1 MANSA
6 GLCTSFKVELMLG
19 AHQFGSVTLISRTS
33 LTAPTT
39 DTFKMALYQTTA
51 TIGPSTTVY
60 TATGEVSSAGY
71 TAGGAAVTNA
81 TAPTSSGTTAY
92 WTPSASVS
100 WTGVTFTT
108 DCALLYNSTQ
118 TVGGFGRAVGS
129 YTFSSQT
136 VTAGNFTLTMP
147 TNAAGTALIQI
158 A

>member
-1 MANSA
+1 MANTA

-19 AHQFGSVTLISRTS
+19 MHNFGTGVTRGS
-33 LTAPTT
+33 TAA
-39 DTFKMALYQTTA
+39 DSFKMALYLTTA
-51 TIGPSTTVY
+51 TVGPATTAY
-60 TATGEVSSAGY
+60 SATNEVSSANY

-100 WTGVTFTT
+100 WTTVTFTT

-118 TVGGFGRAVGS
+118 SNRSVGS

-147 TNAAGTALIQI
+147 TNAAATALIQI

>member
-6 GLCTSFKVELMLG
+6 GLCTSFKVELLNGIHAFGTTVTRG
-19 AHQFGSVTLISRTS
+19 A
-33 LTAPTT
+33 TT
-39 DTFKMALYQTTA
+39 KDDFKMALYQTTA
-51 TIGPSTTVY
+51 TIGPSTTAY

-100 WTGVTFTT
+100 WSGVTFTT
-108 DCALLYNSTQ
+108 DCALLYNDTQ
-118 TVGGFGRAVGS
+118 ADRAVGS
-129 YTFSSQT
+129 YTFASQT

-147 TNAAGTALIQI
+147 ANAAATALIQI

>member
-6 GLCTSFKVELMLG
+6 GLCTSFKVELML
-19 AHQFGSVTLISRTS
+19 ADHNFGTS
-33 LTAPTT
+33 SATRGSTAA
-39 DTFKMALYQTTA
+39 DTFKMALYQTSA
-51 TIGPSTTVY
+51 TIGPTTTAY
-60 TATGEVSSAGY
+60 TASGEVSSANY
-71 TAGGAAVTNA
+71 TAAGNAVTNA

-100 WTGVTFTT
+100 WTTVTFTT
-108 DCALLYNSTQ
+108 DCALLYNST
-118 TVGGFGRAVGS
+118 RSNKAVGS

-147 TNAAGTALIQI
+147 TNAAATALIQI

>member
-6 GLCTSFKVELMLG
+6 GLCTSFKTELLLG
-19 AHQFGSVTLISRTS
+19 AHQFGSVTLVSRTS

-39 DTFKMALYQTTA
+39 DSFKMALYQTTA
-51 TIGPSTTVY
+51 TIGPSTTAY
-60 TATGEVSSAGY
+60 TATGEVA
-71 TAGGAAVTNA
+71 TAGGYSAGGAGPITNA

-100 WTGVTFTT
+100 WTGVSFTT

-118 TVGGFGRAVGS
+118 SNRAVGS

-147 TNAAGTALIQI
+147 ANAAATALIQI

>member
-6 GLCTSFKVELMLG
+6 GLCTSFKVELMVADHNFGVSSATRG
-19 AHQFGSVTLISRTS
+19 AT
-33 LTAPTT
+33 TA

-51 TIGPSTTVY
+51 TISPASTAY
-60 TATGEVSSAGY
+60 TATGEVSSANY
-71 TAGGAAVTNA
+71 TAAGATVTNA
-81 TAPTSSGTTAY
+81 TVPTSSGTTAY

-100 WTGVTFTT
+100 WTTVTFTT
-108 DCALLYNSTQ
+108 DCALLYNSS
-118 TVGGFGRAVGS
+118 RSNKAVGS

-147 TNAAGTALIQI
+147 ANAAGTALIQI

>member
-6 GLCTSFKVELMLG
+6 GLCTSFKVELMV
-19 AHQFGSVTLISRTS
+19 ADHNFGVSSATRGS
-33 LTAPTT
+33 TAA
-39 DTFKMALYQTTA
+39 DSFKFALYQTTA

-60 TATGEVSSAGY
+60 TSSGEVSSANY
-71 TAGGAAVTNA
+71 TAGGTAVTNA
-81 TAPTSSGTTAY
+81 TVPTSSGTTAY

-100 WTGVTFTT
+100 WTTVTFTT
-108 DCALLYNSTQ
+108 DCALLYNTTRSNKS
-118 TVGGFGRAVGS
+118 VGS

-147 TNAAGTALIQI
+147 TNGPTTALIQI

>member
-1 MANSA
+1 MANTA
-6 GLCTSFKVELMLG
+6 GLCTSFKVELLNG
-19 AHQFGSVTLISRTS
+19 IHAFGTTVTRGS
-33 LTAPTT
+33 TT
-39 DTFKMALYQTTA
+39 KDDFKMALYQTTA

-60 TATGEVSSAGY
+60 TSSGEVSSANY

-100 WTGVTFTT
+100 WTNVSFTT
-108 DCALLYNSTQ
+108 DCALLYNDTQ
-118 TVGGFGRAVGS
+118 GDKAVGS

-136 VTAGNFTLTMP
+136 VSAGNFTLTMP
-147 TNAAGTALIQI
+147 TNAAATALIQI

>member
-6 GLCTSFKVELMLG
+6 GLCTSFKVELLNG
-19 AHQFGSVTLISRTS
+19 HHAFGTSVTRGST
-33 LTAPTT
+33 TA
-39 DTFKMALYQTTA
+39 DSFKMALYQTTA
-51 TIGPSTTVY
+51 SIGPSTTAY

-71 TAGGAAVTNA
+71 SAGGAAVTNG

-100 WTGVTFTT
+100 WSGVSFTT
-108 DCALLYNSTQ
+108 DCALLYNDTQ
-118 TVGGFGRAVGS
+118 ADKAVGS
-129 YTFSSQT
+129 YTFASQT

-147 TNAAGTALIQI
+147 ANAAATALIQI